1 MRNNPICLPKL
12 ENLSSHKPKFAR
24 IFATTTQDNCKI
36 LDTFVRLE
44 ETKNCSSSSVI
55 CGMSPDQRDC
65 QWVKND
71 SFLTSSSSQ
80 ASIQLLGMASG
91 FSTCQD
97 QRMARFISVSIRLP
111 RKFWN
116 GWRKK
121 YIQENVQSCTMI
133 EFRIWTCTSINIP
146 FVALLS
152 NLVFPLYLQCC
163 LTK

>member
-1 MRNNPICLPKL
+1 MRNYPICLPKL

-24 IFATTTQDNCKI
+24 IFATTTQDNCRI
-36 LDTFVRLE
+36 VDTFVRLE

-97 QRMARFISVSIRLP
+97 QKDGKVHFSFYSIT
-111 RKFWN
+111 
-116 GWRKK
+116 KK
-121 YIQENVQSCTMI
+121 MLEWLAKKIHSGECP
-133 EFRIWTCTSINIP
+133 E
-146 FVALLS
+146 
-152 NLVFPLYLQCC
+152 LYDD
-163 LTK
+163 